1 MKKLILNEKQYNRLQ
16 NIIID
21 KAIISEQ
28 TKSQIMIVQ
37 QRLKECFNAYL
48 GTSGPNR
55 DGVDGVAG
63 DKTKTAIET
72 YTKYRFEQNDNSKN
86 SDVISDLVKN
96 PDVDVKKQETL
107 VFLNKLKESNTNQ
120 MVKNQIEK
128 SITELNN
135 MSTDSI
141 CENNQ
146 LKPELAKKLAESK
159 KDLNNYRS
167 FINDPEKLIDK
178 IIINMT
184 FIEEYCQS
192 KNKSSDVVIDDSG
205 LLA

>member
-1 MKKLILNEKQYNRLQ
+1 
-16 NIIID
+16 
-21 KAIISEQ
+21 
-28 TKSQIMIVQ
+28 
-37 QRLKECFNAYL
+37 
-48 GTSGPNR
+48 
-55 DGVDGVAG
+55 
-63 DKTKTAIET
+63 
-72 YTKYRFEQNDNSKN
+72 
-86 SDVISDLVKN
+86 
-96 PDVDVKKQETL
+96 
-107 VFLNKLKESNTNQ
+107 
-120 MVKNQIEK
+120 
-128 SITELNN
+128 

>member
-16 NIIID
+16 NIIIN

-28 TKSQIMIVQ
+28 TKSQIMIIQ
-37 QRLKECFNAYL
+37 QRLKECFSAYL
-48 GTSGPNR
+48 GTSGPNK

-72 YTKYRFEQNDNSKN
+72 YTKYRFEQNDNSEN
-86 SDVISDLVKN
+86 SDLVTN
-96 PDVDVKKQETL
+96 PDVEAKKQETL
-107 VFLNKLKESNTNQ
+107 TFLNKLKESNTNQ
-120 MVKNQIEK
+120 MVKNEIEK

-192 KNKSSDVVIDDSG
+192 KNKSSNVVIDDSG

>member
-16 NIIID
+16 NIIIN

-28 TKSQIMIVQ
+28 TKSQIMIIQ
-37 QRLKECFNAYL
+37 QRLKECFSAYL
-48 GTSGPNR
+48 GTSGPNK

-72 YTKYRFEQNDNSKN
+72 YTKYRFEQNDNSEN
-86 SDVISDLVKN
+86 SDLVTN
-96 PDVDVKKQETL
+96 PDVEAKKQEVL

-120 MVKNQIEK
+120 IVKNQIEK

>member
-1 MKKLILNEKQYNRLQ
+1 MRNKFTITEGEVQRILGLHKQVFLKENVQ
-16 NIIID
+16 NI
-21 KAIISEQ
+21 
-28 TKSQIMIVQ
+28 
-37 QRLKECFNAYL
+37 
-48 GTSGPNR
+48 
-55 DGVDGVAG
+55 
-63 DKTKTAIET
+63 
-72 YTKYRFEQNDNSKN
+72 
-86 SDVISDLVKN
+86 KN
-96 PDVDVKKQETL
+96 PDVEAKKQEVL
-107 VFLNKLKESNTNQ
+107 VLLNKLKESNTNQ
-120 MVKNQIEK
+120 KVKNQIEK